1 MSQPLRQ
8 IKNRIR
14 TVENVKKVMNA
25 IEMVSVAKLNGI
37 NRLLGPIIPYSS
49 RLESMLCGLISSQEK
64 FRNPFFDTF
73 DCACFDVAQH
83 PSKHPEQVEGQYQPR
98 AHASLQAGVRRGVEK
113 QVNARALALCV
124 ITSDNGLCGMYN
136 YNVARAAEEFIEK
149 NGKENVKLIVLGKKG
164 LVYFRNRGYKIP
176 HIFIDLH
183 GRYNKAV
190 FDEINSLLTDL
201 FLKNEAG
208 GVYVARTRI
217 KKGMGQKVLIEKFL
231 NIEMPA
237 VRRKQYIIEPDFNA
251 VLDDL
256 VPRYIAA
263 KWKLIVLEALAAEHA
278 ARSISMK
285 AATDNAKE
293 LLESLVLS
301 RNKIRQTGI
310 TADIMEI
317 ISAAEALKG

>member
-14 TVENVKKVMNA
+14 TVESVKKVMNA

-37 NRLLGPIIPYSS
+37 NRLLAPLAPYCG
-49 RLESMLCGLISSQEK
+49 RLEAMLRDLAASREEFS
-64 FRNPFFDTF
+64 NPFFG
-73 DCACFDVAQH
+73 
-83 PSKHPEQVEGQYQPR
+83 KQPQSR
-98 AHASLQAGVRRGVEK
+98 TA
-113 QVNARALALCV
+113 ALCV

-136 YNVARAAEEFIEK
+136 YNVIRAAEEFIEK
-149 NGKENVKLIVLGKKG
+149 KGRDNVKLIVVGKKG
-164 LVYFRNRGYKIP
+164 LVHLRNRGYKIP
-176 HIFIDLH
+176 HIFVDLH

-190 FDEINSLLTDL
+190 FDDICGLLTDL

-208 GVYVARTRI
+208 EVYVAYTRV
-217 KKGMGQKVLIEKFL
+217 KKGAAQKVSAEKFL
-231 NIEMPA
+231 SIEAPPE
-237 VRRKQYIIEPDFNA
+237 KQEQYIIEPGFDA

-256 VPRYIAA
+256 TPRYIAA
-263 KWKLIVLEALAAEHA
+263 KWKLIVLEALAAEHT

-293 LLESLVLS
+293 LLESLILA
-301 RNKIRQTGI
+301 RNKIRQAGI

>member
-25 IEMVSVAKLNGI
+25 IEMVSVAKLNSI
-37 NRLLGPIIPYSS
+37 NRLLAPILPYTS
-49 RLESMLCGLISSQEK
+49 RLESMLHDLISSEGE
-64 FRNPFFDTF
+64 FRSPFF
-73 DCACFDVAQH
+73 
-83 PSKHPEQVEGQYQPR
+83 
-98 AHASLQAGVRRGVEK
+98 EK
-113 QVNARALALCV
+113 RNDARVSALCV

-149 NGKENVKLIVLGKKG
+149 KGRDNVKLIVLGKKG
-164 LVYFRNRGYKIP
+164 LAHFRNRGYKIP

-183 GRYNKAV
+183 GRYNKPV

-208 GVYVARTRI
+208 EVYVAYTRI
-217 KKGMGQKVLIEKFL
+217 KKGMGQKVSVEKFL
-231 NIEMPA
+231 NIEAPGA
-237 VRRKQYIIEPDFNA
+237 GHEQYIVEPEFNA
-251 VLDDL
+251 VLSDM

-263 KWKLIVLEALAAEHA
+263 KWKLIVLEALAAEHT

-293 LLESLVLS
+293 LLESLVLA
-301 RNKIRQTGI
+301 RNKIRQAGI
-310 TADIMEI
+310 TTDIMEI
-317 ISAAEALKG
+317 VSAAEALKG

>member
-14 TVENVKKVMNA
+14 AVENVKKVMNA

-37 NRLLGPIIPYSS
+37 NRLLGHIIPYSS

-64 FRNPFFDTF
+64 FRNPFF
-73 DCACFDVAQH
+73 
-83 PSKHPEQVEGQYQPR
+83 
-98 AHASLQAGVRRGVEK
+98 EK

-201 FLKNEAG
+201 FLKNGAG
-208 GVYVARTRI
+208 GVYVAWTRI

-301 RNKIRQTGI
+301 RNKIRQAGI

>member
-1 MSQPLRQ
+1 MSQPLRH

-25 IEMVSVAKLNGI
+25 IEMVSVSKLNSI
-37 NRLLGPIIPYSS
+37 NRLLAPILPYSS
-49 RLESMLCGLISSQEK
+49 RLESMLHDLISSEEE
-64 FRNPFFDTF
+64 FHNPFFDTF
-73 DCACFDVAQH
+73 DSA
-83 PSKHPEQVEGQYQPR
+83 QYQPR
-98 AHASLQAGVRRGVEK
+98 ANASLQAGVRRGVEK
-113 QVNARALALCV
+113 RNDVRASALCV

-136 YNVARAAEEFIEK
+136 YNVARAAEEFVEK
-149 NGKENVKLIVLGKKG
+149 KGRDNVKLIVLGKKG
-164 LVYFRNRGYKIP
+164 LAHFRNRGYKIP
-176 HIFIDLH
+176 YIFIDLH

-201 FLKNEAG
+201 FLKNEVG
-208 GVYVARTRI
+208 EVYVAYTRI
-217 KKGMGQKVLIEKFL
+217 KRGMGQKVSVEKFL
-231 NIEMPA
+231 NIETLEA
-237 VRRKQYIIEPDFNA
+237 KHEQYIVEPEFNA
-251 VLDDL
+251 VLGDL

-263 KWKLIVLEALAAEHA
+263 KWKLIVLEALAAEHT

-293 LLESLVLS
+293 LLESLVLA
-301 RNKIRQTGI
+301 RNKIRQAGI